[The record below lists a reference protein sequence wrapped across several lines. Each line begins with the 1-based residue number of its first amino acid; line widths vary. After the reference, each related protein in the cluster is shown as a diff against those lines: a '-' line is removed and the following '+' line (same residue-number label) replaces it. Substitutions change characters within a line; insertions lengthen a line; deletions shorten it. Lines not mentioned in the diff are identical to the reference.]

1 MDASGMHYPHLV
13 NTHFDGE
20 ISLLAACLMR
30 GSFESH
36 KITQSP
42 IRIYLY
48 LLLGSPFGLNPGST
62 PCAYYSLWI
71 PISTLD
77 IWSLCFPCLMINDY
91 SRAPAEFPEEEGS
104 ELCGHQPIVGIGAV
118 HLNSGEA

>member
-1 MDASGMHYPHLV
+1 MHYPHLV

-20 ISLLAACLMR
+20 MSSRPHVLCVAVP
-30 GSFESH
+30 
-36 KITQSP
+36 SP

-48 LLLGSPFGLNPGST
+48 LLLGSSIGLNLGST

-77 IWSLCFPCLMINDY
+77 IWSPRFPCWMINDY
-91 SRAPAEFPEEEGS
+91 SRVPAEFPEEDGS
-104 ELCGHQPIVGIGAV
+104 ELLGHQPIVGIGAV
-118 HLNSGEA
+118 DLNSGEA